1 MNQCLRITFLLKGAY
16 EFLPK
21 DVRKEAQTLGIEG
34 IAQAIDQ
41 GKIKIIACGPKPS
54 VERFVDFLHAQAA
67 KTTLEDI
74 QVEPIL
80 KERDYRGVFRVI
92 E

>member
-1 MNQCLRITFLLKGAY
+1 MNQCLRITFLLKDAEG
-16 EFLPK
+16 FLPNN
-21 DVRKEAQTLGIEG
+21 VRSEAQTLGIEG
-34 IAQAIDQ
+34 IAQAVEQ
-41 GKIKIIACGPKPS
+41 GKIKIIACGPKDS
-54 VERFVDFLHAQAA
+54 IEQFVDFLHAQAA
-67 KTTLEDI
+67 KTNLEDI

>member
-1 MNQCLRITFLLKGAY
+1 MNQCLRITFL
-16 EFLPK
+16 FK
-21 DVRKEAQTLGIEG
+21 DTFDTLSTQVRKEAQTLGIEG
-34 IAQAIDQ
+34 IAQALDQ
-41 GKIKIIACGPKPS
+41 DTIKIIACGPKPS
-54 VERFVDFLHAQAA
+54 VEQFVDFLHAQSA
-67 KTTLEDI
+67 KTKLENI